1 MGEGIIIIMMLV
13 LMLLAAAGI
22 IVYSMRLAQKY
33 RRVEQDRQCV
43 YEGELHKVD
52 EIIYN
57 RDDWF
62 LRKVRFH
69 TSNYP
74 YVVEVLISEVQIMT
88 PSYRPVEA
96 GSFKVGKNPI

>member
-1 MGEGIIIIMMLV
+1 MGEGIIIILMLILV
-13 LMLLAAAGI
+13 LLTAAAI

-33 RRVEQDRQCV
+33 RRIEQSRQCI
-43 YEGELHKVD
+43 YDGELHKVD

-69 TSNYP
+69 TSHYP
-74 YVVEVLISEVQIMT
+74 YVLEVLISDID
-88 PSYRPVEA
+88 PVLTA
-96 GSFKVGKNPI
+96 KQQTG